1 MKKDA
6 KIFVAGGTG
15 LMGSAI
21 VRRLQGEGYTN
32 VITRTKEQLDLR
44 IQEDVA
50 DFFYMQRPQYVF
62 LVAATVGGIHA
73 NNTRRAEFIFDN
85 LMIQSNVIHQSY
97 LCGVKK
103 LLFTGSSC
111 IYPKFSEQPI
121 KEEYLLTG
129 ILEPTNEPY
138 AIAKIAGIKMCQA
151 YNSQY
156 GCNFITTNPTN
167 LYGFQNENFDLK
179 GGHVIPSL
187 IRKFIVAKRDN
198 SNVMI
203 WGSGLPRREFLY
215 CDDAADGCVFLMEN
229 YNETDVINL
238 GTGVDHELNEVAKM
252 IAELIEFKGEII
264 HDLSQPDGMKN
275 RKMDVSKIN
284 SLGWKAKTE
293 LRDGLKITIEN
304 IYKSGKHLEW

>member
-50 DFFYMQRPQYVF
+50 EFFYMQKPQYVF

-103 LLFTGSSC
+103 LLFTGSAC
-111 IYPKFSEQPI
+111 IYPRLAPQPI
-121 KEEYLLTG
+121 KEEHLLTG
-129 ILEPTNEPY
+129 ELEPTNEPY

-198 SNVMI
+198 SDVMV

-215 CDDAADGCVFLMEN
+215 VDDAADGCVFLMEN

-238 GTGVDHELNEVAKM
+238 GTGIDHELNEVAKM
-252 IAELIEFKGEII
+252 IAELIEFKGSIVY
-264 HDLSQPDGMKN
+264 DPTLPDGMLK
-275 RKMDVSKIN
+275 RRMDVSNIN
-284 SLGWKAKTE
+284 SMGWTAKTE
-293 LRDGLKITIEN
+293 LREGLKITIEN
-304 IYKSGKHLEW
+304 IYKTGKHLEW